1 MNELKIVPIVT
12 GCEFNMISQKSLETK
27 QESPLSPKQAIE
39 KIMCDLLKKSDE
51 VSNGVRLPAKE
62 WKMFYRLQMV
72 LAYFPKEQSFH
83 ITDQEAE
90 AILDLRT
97 RHNYSITDL
106 AFIFQR
112 SKQTIFEVLKKN
124 NVEAPEE

>member
-1 MNELKIVPIVT
+1 MTEQP
-12 GCEFNMISQKSLETK
+12 LETK
-27 QESPLSPKQAIE
+27 KESPLSPKQAIE
-39 KIMCDLLKKSDE
+39 KTMLDLLKKSDE

-72 LAYFPKEQSFH
+72 LAYFPKEQPFH

-97 RHNYSITDL
+97 RHNYSIADL

-112 SKQTIFEVLKKN
+112 STQTIFKILKDADLTEK
-124 NVEAPEE
+124 EEMENQRVPTSATS

>member
-1 MNELKIVPIVT
+1 MTKQP
-12 GCEFNMISQKSLETK
+12 LETK
-27 QESPLSPKQAIE
+27 KESPLSPKQAIE
-39 KIMCDLLKKSDE
+39 KTMLDLLEKSDE

-72 LAYFPKEQSFH
+72 LAYFPKEQPFH
-83 ITDQEAE
+83 ITNQEAE

-97 RHNYSITDL
+97 RHNFSIADL

-124 NVEAPEE
+124 SIDAPEE